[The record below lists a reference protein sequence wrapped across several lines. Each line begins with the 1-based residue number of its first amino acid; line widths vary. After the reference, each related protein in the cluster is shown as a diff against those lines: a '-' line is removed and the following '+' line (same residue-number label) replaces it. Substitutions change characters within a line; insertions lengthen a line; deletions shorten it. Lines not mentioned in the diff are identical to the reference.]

1 MDKKQKILIVDDSE
15 FNRDM
20 LKEILGETYNYLEA
34 ENGSQAIQIMGE
46 NPGTNLMLLD
56 INMPQMNG
64 FEVLEIMK
72 RSQCIDE
79 TPVIMISSE
88 ESVDAMRKAY
98 EMGITDYITRPF
110 DSVIV
115 KKRVQN
121 TLELYANQKRLI
133 NVVVD

>member
-1 MDKKQKILIVDDSE
+1 MDKRQKILIVDDAE
-15 FNRDM
+15 FNRVI

-34 ENGSQAIQIMGE
+34 ENGNQAIQIVEE
-46 NPGTNLMLLD
+46 NPEIDLMLLD

-64 FEVLEIMK
+64 FGVLEWMN
-72 RSQCIDE
+72 RFQWIDE

-88 ESVDAMRKAY
+88 ESVDTMRKAY

-121 TLELYANQKRLI
+121 TLAQIGRASCRER
-133 NVVVD
+133 V

>member
-1 MDKKQKILIVDDSE
+1 MKNTDKRQRILIVDDAKL
-15 FNRDM
+15 NRDI

-34 ENGSQAIQIMGE
+34 ENGNQAIQMTAD
-46 NPGTNLMLLD
+46 NPGIDLMLLD

-64 FEVLEIMK
+64 FEVLKLMK
-72 RSQCIDE
+72 QSQCLDE

-88 ESVDAMRKAY
+88 DAVDTMRKAY
-98 EMGITDYITRPF
+98 ELGITDYITRPF

-121 TLELYANQKRLI
+121 TLGLMRTKSI
-133 NVVVD
+133 